1 MATQKKRFLQR
12 IAPIRNET
20 GAVAGNLCIA
30 FETTKAA
37 REKAERGPG
46 RAGIGILLVEANTW

>member
-12 IAPIRNET
+12 ISPPIRNET

-30 FETTKAA
+30 FETTKAV
-37 REKAERGPG
+37 REKAERGLGLTREEERLRP
-46 RAGIGILLVEANTW
+46 R